1 MSSLEFSVLV
11 KKEKRGVRT
20 ILFNFSVSVIVSF
33 SFAFVCHFG
42 MSVSSCPYLQRG
54 ANV

>member
-11 KKEKRGVRT
+11 KEKHAVRR
-20 ILFNFSVSVIVSF
+20 IWFNFSVSVIVSF

-42 MSVSSCPYLQRG
+42 ISVSSCPYLQRG